1 LSLKMQIEP
10 AEGPA
15 MERVFDVDSMVI
27 GRASTSDLALPDPFL
42 SRHHA
47 RLFRQGDSILVEDLG
62 SRNGTQLNGAPVLEP
77 TSVKP
82 GDVLRVSGSV
92 ISFYDQ
98 NDSSSMREPISDFGA
113 TILRSAS
120 DLLREVTT
128 IAKPEQVESEED
140 LRDYA
145 QRLRLI
151 NEIHETLSTSIS
163 VQDLLQLILDR
174 AFEHLRPEQGVI
186 FLRQGADY
194 ERAATRTADGAAQ
207 EIPLSRALVEEVC
220 DKGMAA
226 LVMDTAT
233 DQRFSAAQSIIT
245 SGLRSLIAAP
255 LLDSEGSLGMV
266 VLTSKAMVR
275 EFSQEDLE
283 LLVSLASI
291 AALKIRVAALT
302 EQAIE
307 RQKMERD
314 LALARRIQE
323 SMLPR
328 ELPPFEGFELL
339 AQNIPSR
346 GVSGDYYQVITRR
359 DDECVLLVCDVS
371 GKGMPAALLTTS
383 LEALAAAPIEDGYAT
398 ADICSM
404 VSRRLHRRSPPEKYA
419 TAFVAVVRRS
429 DAMLQ
434 FTNAGHNP
442 ALLVRADGTVEQLA
456 TCGMPLGLIAES
468 AYEQR
473 EVPFRAGDTLVA
485 YTDGIT
491 EAENPED
498 EEFGLERLI
507 AISRD
512 HRHASLQQISEA
524 INREL
529 EVFARGI
536 PPADDRTVLLARRL

>member
-1 LSLKMQIEP
+1 MDRDSLI
-10 AEGPA
+10 
-15 MERVFDVDSMVI
+15 I

-47 RLFRQGDSILVEDLG
+47 RLFRQGDRILVEDLG
-62 SRNGTQLNGAPVLEP
+62 SRNGTQLNGSPVLEP
-77 TSVKP
+77 TPVRA

-92 ISFYDQ
+92 ISFFDQ
-98 NDSSSMREPISDFGA
+98 DDSSTREPISDFGA

-128 IAKPEQVESEED
+128 IRKPEQVESQEE

-163 VQDLLQLILDR
+163 VKDLLQLILDR
-174 AFEHLRPEQGVI
+174 AFDHLRPEQGVI
-186 FLRQGADY
+186 FLKRAGDY
-194 ERAATRTADGAAQ
+194 ERAATHTAPGATQ

-233 DQRFSAAQSIIT
+233 DERFSAAQSIIT

-255 LLDSEGSLGMV
+255 LLDAAGSLGMV
-266 VLTSKAMVR
+266 VLTSKATVR

-291 AALKIRVAALT
+291 AALKIRNAALT
-302 EQAIE
+302 EEAIE

-314 LALARRIQE
+314 LTLARRIQE

-328 ELPPFEGFELL
+328 TLPEFSGFQLL

-346 GVSGDYYQVITRR
+346 GVSGDYYQVLTRHG
-359 DDECVLLVCDVS
+359 DSECVLLVCDVS

-383 LEALAAAPIEDGYAT
+383 LEALAAAPIEDGFST
-398 ADICSM
+398 EEICAK

-419 TAFVAVVRRS
+419 TAFLAVIRR
-429 DAMLQ
+429 DQPTLQ

-442 ALLVRADGTVEQLA
+442 ALLIRRDGGVEQLGSS
-456 TCGMPLGLIAES
+456 GMPLGLIAE
-468 AYEQR
+468 ATFTQH
-473 EVPFRAGDTLVA
+473 EVAFDPGDTLVV

-491 EAENPED
+491 EAENPDE
-498 EEFGLERLI
+498 EEFGLERLVNV
-507 AISRD
+507 AREN
-512 HRHASLQQISEA
+512 RTASLPELSTA
-524 INREL
+524 INRDL
-529 EVFARGI
+529 EKFARGV
-536 PPADDRTVLLARRL
+536 PFADDRTLVITRRL

>member
-1 LSLKMQIEP
+1 
-10 AEGPA
+10 
-15 MERVFDVDSMVI
+15 MERVFDDDSMII

-47 RLFRQGDSILVEDLG
+47 RLFRQGDRILVEDLG

-77 TSVKP
+77 TPVKP

-92 ISFYDQ
+92 ISIYDR
-98 NDSSSMREPISDFGA
+98 NDSFTRDPVSDFGA

-120 DLLREVTT
+120 DLLREVS
-128 IAKPEQVESEED
+128 AGSKPEQVESAED

-151 NEIHETLSTSIS
+151 NEIHETLGTSIS

-186 FLRQGADY
+186 FLRRGDGY
-194 ERAATRTADGAAQ
+194 ERAASRTTSGAAK

-233 DQRFSAAQSIIT
+233 DERFSAAQSIIT

-255 LLDSEGSLGMV
+255 LLDDKGSLGMV
-266 VLTSKAMVR
+266 VLTSKATVR

-291 AALKIRVAALT
+291 AALKIRNAALT

-314 LALARRIQE
+314 LLLARRIQE

-328 ELPPFEGFELL
+328 ELPRFEGYELL

-359 DDECVLLVCDVS
+359 EDECVLLVCDVS
-371 GKGMPAALLTTS
+371 GKGIPAALLTTS
-383 LEALAAAPIEDGYAT
+383 LEALAAAPIEDGFAT
-398 ADICSM
+398 AEICSK
-404 VSRRLHRRSPPEKYA
+404 VSTRLHRRSPPEKYA
-419 TAFVAVVRRS
+419 TAFLAVIRRS
-429 DAMLQ
+429 DSTIQ
-434 FTNAGHNP
+434 YTNAGHNP
-442 ALLVRADGTVEQLA
+442 ALLVRGDGTVEQLA

-468 AYEQR
+468 AYEQY
-473 EVPFRAGDTLVA
+473 EVRFEPGDTLVI

-491 EAENPED
+491 EAENPEE
-498 EEFGLERLI
+498 EEFGIDRLI
-507 AISRD
+507 AAARA
-512 HRHASLQQISEA
+512 HRQESLQSISDA

-529 EVFARGI
+529 DAFARGI
-536 PPADDRTVLLARRL
+536 TPADDRTFLLARRL